1 MHFKTTDIVCRLH
14 EVTLPQAI
22 ISHCNVERSGTCEVA
37 QWDRACVTEVGRLGS
52 KPTRDLRLV
61 QLCVLHEYKGKLY
74 SWGWVHPDHSKV
86 GLKQK
91 ARDLE

>member
-1 MHFKTTDIVCRLH
+1 
-14 EVTLPQAI
+14 
-22 ISHCNVERSGTCEVA
+22 
-37 QWDRACVTEVGRLGS
+37 
-52 KPTRDLRLV
+52 LRLV